1 MTGMKLGP
9 LFIQKPA
16 DNDTTLYISMS
27 HVYCVR
33 TFRNVGWCLPLG
45 CSFWEPLWPDGD
57 TPLQSWGLFSTRN
70 HQWYRSNQQMDS
82 AHQRTPNDLYNCTK
96 ENTIPFLFIRYIVL
110 IGHSTY
116 LGHRSVLK
124 WEPSSWGSEQRWQQ
138 QSKCHLRFKWFRR
151 AKVWDRGRTYWLQI
165 SSPASIDLQ
174 DCNCSLK
181 WFPFYLFIFW
191 RLRRS

>member
-1 MTGMKLGP
+1 MSSPWLFFLRASLAWWRHSITKLRPFLNPQPSVVQVQSANG
-9 LFIQKPA
+9 FSA
-16 DNDTTLYISMS
+16 SEDTK
-27 HVYCVR
+27 
-33 TFRNVGWCLPLG
+33 W
-45 CSFWEPLWPDGD
+45 
-57 TPLQSWGLFSTRN
+57 PLQLYQRKYNPFFS
-70 HQWYRSNQQMDS
+70 
-82 AHQRTPNDLYNCTK
+82 LYS
-96 ENTIPFLFIRYIVL
+96 IQFL

-174 DCNCSLK
+174 DRNCSLK
-181 WFPFYLFIFW
+181 WFPFYLFTFW
-191 RLRRS
+191 R